1 MSQDSTPTKLD
12 LHDIQGNI
20 VKGYGRYGYPYARYL
35 FLTVRKESDARRFLR
50 QLTDRITSS
59 VPWGHIAPNHEPVK
73 KPLATTNI
81 GFTFAGLKALGV
93 PQKSLQT
100 FPQAFAMGMPARKD
114 ILGDDLT
121 SSPEHWDP
129 VWEDPQKVHIWMSIN
144 GQTPEDVEIRYKE
157 LLRLIE
163 ICDAGVALL
172 TGHRADD
179 GQLLPYQDAAA
190 LIENGDP
197 TPKEHFGYVD
207 GISDPFFKGTG
218 APPERVLGAG
228 KPTGKDPATMEGWE
242 PLETGEFI
250 LGHRDE
256 AFEYPKA
263 PMPPMLG
270 KNGTFM
276 VYRKLHQ
283 NVASFH
289 QYCEEVGKDFEGGK
303 EALSAK
309 FVGRWKN
316 GAPVTSFPTEKQ
328 AEEFGRAYKEAKQNR
343 KENPTPENIQK
354 YNDLKRQLTAY
365 NYEDDLKGSGCP
377 VGAHVRRA
385 NPRGSLEF
393 GVKGAFN
400 TPGAL
405 VNRRR
410 ILRRGLPYGKQ
421 ETTATDS
428 GNHGI
433 IFMAL
438 NADIERQFEFV
449 QQQWMNYGNDF
460 KLSNEKDPIIGNMS
474 DKPGVSADGTM
485 SIQGDKNTGKKP
497 FFCSHIPRFVETR
510 GGDYFFIPS
519 LTALRMIAD
528 GIVDPT

>member
-1 MSQDSTPTKLD
+1 MSDTPSPAAID

-20 VKGYGRYGYPYARYL
+20 IKGYGRFGYPHARYL
-35 FLTVRKESDARRFLR
+35 FLSVRKEADARRFLR
-50 QLTDRITSS
+50 QIINNVTTS
-59 VPWGHIAPNHEPVK
+59 VPWGQPGPNQEPVP
-73 KPLATTNI
+73 KPLATTNV
-81 GFTFAGLKALGV
+81 GFTYNGLKAIGV
-93 PQKSLQT
+93 PQQSLQS

-114 ILGDDLT
+114 ILGDDL
-121 SSPEHWDP
+121 SSAPEHWDP
-129 VWEDPQKVHIWMSIN
+129 IWHSPEKVHLWLSIN
-144 GQTPEDVEIRYKE
+144 GQTQADIEIRYKE

-163 ICDAGVALL
+163 ICDAGVELL
-172 TGHRADD
+172 QGHRA
-179 GQLLPYQDAAA
+179 GNGELLPYQDAAA
-190 LIENGDP
+190 LRENEKV

-218 APPERVLGAG
+218 APAERVLGAG
-228 KPTGKDPATMEGWE
+228 KPTGKDPSKMEGWE

-256 AFEYPKA
+256 SFEYPKA
-263 PMPPMLG
+263 PTPPLLA

-283 NVASFH
+283 NVKSFKR
-289 QYCEEVGKDFEGGK
+289 YSEEVGKDFEGGS

-316 GAPVTSFPTEKQ
+316 GAPIASFPTQ
-328 AEEFGRAYKEAKQNR
+328 KEADAFHDKLRKAQKNA
-343 KENPTPENIQK
+343 KENPTTANKEK
-354 YNDLKRQLTAY
+354 YLELKQQLTAF
-365 NYEDDLKGSGCP
+365 NYSDDIKGSACP
-377 VGAHVRRA
+377 MGSHVRRA
-385 NPRGSLEF
+385 NPRGALEY
-393 GVKGAFN
+393 GVKDAFN

-410 ILRRGLPYGKQ
+410 ILRRGLPYGTVS
-421 ETTATDS
+421 ESPEDS
-428 GNHGI
+428 GNQGI

-460 KLSNEKDPIIGNMS
+460 KRSNEKDPIIGNMS
-474 DKPGVSADGTM
+474 NNPDVSADGSM
-485 SIQGDKNTGKKP
+485 LIQGNEQTGKKP

-519 LTALRMIAD
+519 LTALRMLAE
-528 GIVDPT
+528 GIIDPT